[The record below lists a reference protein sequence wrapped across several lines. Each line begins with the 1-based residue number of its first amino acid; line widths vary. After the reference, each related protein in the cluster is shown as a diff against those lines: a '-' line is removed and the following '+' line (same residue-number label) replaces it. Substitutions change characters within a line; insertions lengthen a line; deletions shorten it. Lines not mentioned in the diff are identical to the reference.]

1 MGIRSNTRECC
12 RYTTKPSSMGE
23 EDASVDVGFLK
34 VSCSPHRVVVDRE
47 LRSRGLSSSSQNAV
61 VLRFTVPD
69 VLVLSTQSRKVS
81 IGGIADPETS
91 EVSVDEI
98 DLGLDQKF
106 GGLRAFLLQTPPF
119 FEVSSSHYYPPC
131 PPKSQR
137 GDAESVSSSPAPAS
151 TILEEKP
158 SEEKIAAEQN
168 SAEDGKD
175 EILLKSS
182 LKKPR
187 ASDLEPVGKGNVKWL
202 DLLGKE
208 LVEIKE
214 FEAIESEE
222 SEDYA
227 DDSTACICVIQ

>member
-1 MGIRSNTRECC
+1 MGIRSNTRERCQ
-12 RYTTKPSSMGE
+12 YTTKPSSMGE

-47 LRSRGLSSSSQNAV
+47 LRSRGLSSSSLNAV

-69 VLVLSTQSRKVS
+69 VLVLSTQSRK
-81 IGGIADPETS
+81 
-91 EVSVDEI
+91 
-98 DLGLDQKF
+98 
-106 GGLRAFLLQTPPF
+106 
-119 FEVSSSHYYPPC
+119 SSSHYYPPC

-214 FEAIESEE
+214 FEAM
-222 SEDYA
+222 
-227 DDSTACICVIQ
+227 